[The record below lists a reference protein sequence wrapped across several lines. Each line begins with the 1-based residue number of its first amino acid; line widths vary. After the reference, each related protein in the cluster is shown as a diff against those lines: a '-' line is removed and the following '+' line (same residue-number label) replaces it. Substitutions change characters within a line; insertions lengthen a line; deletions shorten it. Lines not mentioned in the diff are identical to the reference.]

1 MRSTLS
7 LIRREFTAYFWSP
20 VAYVVFGTFLL
31 GTGWLFHLTLDK
43 LTARGPVGTEFPMQE
58 MLGTVGFWLI
68 FWVIP
73 PLLTMR
79 LFAEERSTGTLE
91 MLMTAPLKD
100 WQVVIAKFLA
110 CFLFYLL
117 LLVPTLAYLP
127 VLLDLQVTGG
137 WVVDAI
143 RPWSQGSAGVP
154 PPPLTIWS
162 ITLMAGLAVLL
173 IGLVVALARLGFT
186 AVLLLLIGAV
196 ATGVGIYGHYRLDDT
211 PKMLT
216 LTTGID
222 PMPVLTSYIGLI
234 LAGAMFLSIGMW
246 VSSLVRSQMV
256 AALISLALSS
266 VFLLGGLLTLS
277 GTLPPPS
284 DTGVLWN
291 RLLVYFSV
299 PLHFTSNFAR
309 GLIDTRHVVLYA
321 SVTLACL
328 FLTVRSLESRRWG

>member
-1 MRSTLS
+1 
-7 LIRREFTAYFWSP
+7 
-20 VAYVVFGTFLL
+20 
-31 GTGWLFHLTLDK
+31 
-43 LTARGPVGTEFPMQE
+43 
-58 MLGTVGFWLI
+58 FWLI

-211 PKMLT
+211 P
-216 LTTGID
+216 
-222 PMPVLTSYIGLI
+222 
-234 LAGAMFLSIGMW
+234 
-246 VSSLVRSQMV
+246 
-256 AALISLALSS
+256 
-266 VFLLGGLLTLS
+266 
-277 GTLPPPS
+277 
-284 DTGVLWN
+284 
-291 RLLVYFSV
+291 
-299 PLHFTSNFAR
+299 
-309 GLIDTRHVVLYA
+309 
-321 SVTLACL
+321 
-328 FLTVRSLESRRWG
+328 